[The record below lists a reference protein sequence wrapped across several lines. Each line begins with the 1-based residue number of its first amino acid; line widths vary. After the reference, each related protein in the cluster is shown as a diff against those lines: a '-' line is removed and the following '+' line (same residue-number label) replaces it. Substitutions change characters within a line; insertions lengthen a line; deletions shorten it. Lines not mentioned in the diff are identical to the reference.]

1 MILVSHFSLKPN
13 RPDKCVGKR
22 STKRPQK
29 PLKKTSIT
37 KYTKKRLYH
46 PVLLRV
52 VPFFPINN
60 FK

>member
-1 MILVSHFSLKPN
+1 MILVS
-13 RPDKCVGKR
+13 RVDKCVGKR

-29 PLKKTSIT
+29 PLKKISII